1 MSKTKKKTVV
11 KVKVPR
17 TRNLIA
23 KALCSGRQFQSRPFV
38 NRKKDAGE
46 IRLAQRNRLNDKPAR
61 LENLFKPFRLER
73 AAF

>member
-23 KALCSGRQFQSRPFV
+23 FRPAISESSL
-38 NRKKDAGE
+38 R
-46 IRLAQRNRLNDKPAR
+46 
-61 LENLFKPFRLER
+61 
-73 AAF
+73 

>member
-38 NRKKDAGE
+38 NRKKMPAKLD
-46 IRLAQRNRLNDKPAR
+46 RKSTRLNSSHNVASRMPSSA
-61 LENLFKPFRLER
+61 
-73 AAF
+73 

>member
-23 KALCSGRQFQSRPFV
+23 KALCSGRQFQSR
-38 NRKKDAGE
+38 
-46 IRLAQRNRLNDKPAR
+46 RLSKSAKSTAR
-61 LENLFKPFRLER
+61 LLTFIRSEHSWISP
-73 AAF
+73 